1 MQHFTLNKAA
11 KICHRSKSSILEAIR
26 GGRLSAHMND
36 KNQWQIEASE
46 LHRVYPFIAKEPPTE
61 QEIDIKNHEK
71 DWQKNHL
78 PNNAILDLLDKEKE
92 ERQRERTQ
100 LLENIEDL
108 KNRLTASEQER
119 RSVQEKLTLLLTYQP
134 TSTTTT
140 TKVLTSGGLWKK
152 IFKR

>member
-26 GGRLSAHMND
+26 GGRLSAH
-36 KNQWQIEASE
+36 I
-46 LHRVYPFIAKEPPTE
+46 HRVYPFIAKEPLTE